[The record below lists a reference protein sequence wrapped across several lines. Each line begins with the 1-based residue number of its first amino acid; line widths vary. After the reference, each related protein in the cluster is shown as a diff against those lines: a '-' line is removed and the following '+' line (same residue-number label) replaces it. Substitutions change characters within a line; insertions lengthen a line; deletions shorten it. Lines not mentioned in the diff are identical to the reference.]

1 MRFRASAL
9 MWRRLRGCEPPEVT
23 DGADVL
29 FGDLP
34 PSRAAIALSMRSLSA
49 FNSPIICS
57 VSKVISFVLRSVI
70 VTGHPKVT
78 GHRTRFEHRFKET
91 FMRLAGR
98 MRLGFFHIPTA
109 EAKRV
114 QRFLQFPDQNCPAL
128 DPCIGDGVAFSH
140 IASGDKVL
148 RYGIELEANRAEGAR
163 AVVTALIQG
172 NCFDVQCPVEALS
185 LIYLNPPYDF

>member
-78 GHRTRFEHRFKET
+78 GHRTRFEHRFKEA

-98 MRLGFFHIPTA
+98 MRLGFFPLPTA

-114 QRFLQFPDQNCPAL
+114 QRFLQFPDQNCSAL
-128 DPCIGDGVAFSH
+128 YPCIGEGVGFSQF
-140 IASGDKVL
+140 ASGENVL
-148 RYGIELEANRAEGAR
+148 RYAFNLHSTRPIPAPPLL
-163 AVVTALIQG
+163 TA
-172 NCFDVQCPVEALS
+172 P
-185 LIYLNPPYDF
+185 